1 MEVLG
6 SPPRDCWVRFRGVPL
21 HVWSEDIFSLL
32 NDYVGSTIEVDPLTS
47 RKEFLLFGRVK
58 IARDTNQTPPR
69 KISLQLE
76 DLCVPI
82 AVALE
87 EVEVV
92 GGDKSAGNDMLV
104 SEVMM
109 ACKGGRDGDIV
120 GDGNCKEEVST
131 RSE

>member
-21 HVWSEDIFSLL
+21 NIWREDIFSLL
-32 NDYVGSTIEVDPLTS
+32 DNYVGSTIEVDPLTS

-69 KISLQLE
+69 KISLRLE

-82 AVALE
+82 AVAL
-87 EVEVV
+87 V